1 MLVTKGERK
10 NQRPT
15 DGGDNNNTISADE
28 LEYLLIEREQ
38 M

>member
-1 MLVTKGERK
+1 VRGKTKD
-10 NQRPT
+10 RPMV
-15 DGGDNNNTISADE
+15 GGDNNNTISADE